1 MISHQEFKK
10 EVERWAEEID
20 VEFKEIQF
28 REMKKKWASC
38 SSRGRLTFNEDLL
51 SESKKVRDEVIVHEL
66 LHLRYPNHGKIF
78 SLLLNTYLGKT
89 LVQMIAKRLK
99 TAQRQTKNCRNNL

>member
-1 MISHQEFKK
+1 MISHQELKK

-20 VEFKEIQF
+20 VEFKEIQI

-51 SESKKVRDEVIVHEL
+51 HQPKKVRDEVIVHEL
-66 LHLRYPNHGKIF
+66 LHLRYPNHGKMF
-78 SLLLNTYLGKT
+78 SLLLNTYLGKNIGPNDSEEIKNRST
-89 LVQMIAKRLK
+89 SDKKLLK
-99 TAQRQTKNCRNNL
+99 

>member
-51 SESKKVRDEVIVHEL
+51 SQPKKVRDEVIVHEL
-66 LHLRYPNHGKIF
+66 LHLRYPNHGKMF
-78 SLLLNTYLGKT
+78 SLLLNTYLGKNISPNDSEEIKNRST
-89 LVQMIAKRLK
+89 SDKKLLK
-99 TAQRQTKNCRNNL
+99 

>member
-38 SSRGRLTFNEDLL
+38 SSRGSSPLMR
-51 SESKKVRDEVIVHEL
+51 
-66 LHLRYPNHGKIF
+66 IF
-78 SLLLNTYLGKT
+78 SVNPKKSET
-89 LVQMIAKRLK
+89 R
-99 TAQRQTKNCRNNL
+99 

>member
-20 VEFKEIQF
+20 VEFKEIQI

-51 SESKKVRDEVIVHEL
+51 SQPKKVRDEVIVHEL
-66 LHLRYPNHGKIF
+66 LHLRYPNHGNMF
-78 SLLLNTYLGKT
+78 SLLLNTYLGKN
-89 LVQMIAKRLK
+89 ICPNDSEEI
-99 TAQRQTKNCRNNL
+99 KNRSTSDEKLPK